1 MLQVTT
7 RIAIAERE
15 IREEFIH
22 TSGPGGQNVNKVAT
36 GVQLRFD
43 VRRSPS
49 LPDDVR
55 ERLLRQAHR
64 RIDKNGIL
72 MIDARRYRTQ
82 ERNRRDARERLV
94 ALIRKAARPPRVRR
108 PTQPTAE
115 SVRRR
120 LTEKRQRGETK
131 RRRRPIGDDED

>member
-1 MLQVTT
+1 MLRVTA
-7 RIAIAERE
+7 RIAIYERE

-49 LPDDVR
+49 LPDEVR

-64 RIDKNGIL
+64 RIDKNGVL

-94 ALIRKAARPPRVRR
+94 ALVRKAARPPKMRR
-108 PTQPTAE
+108 PTHPTAE
-115 SVRRR
+115 SRRRR
-120 LTEKRQRGETK
+120 LTEKRQRAETK
-131 RRRRPIGDDED
+131 RRRRPVGDDEA